1 MLSYWRRFDGDT
13 LGEARTDAG
22 DGSDLA
28 VISRAVRKAIW
39 MPIPGPQGDVTATP
53 TTFLPSSG
61 LV

>member
-28 VISRAVRKAIW
+28 VISRAVRKA
-39 MPIPGPQGDVTATP
+39 MDM
-53 TTFLPSSG
+53 FK
-61 LV
+61 